1 MIAFAIIETIL
12 LSFTGGMFAISCAVK
27 SEKEPEPDVRTRSAL
42 VIIKMGILAQVLAIL
57 LIWKLIYSS

>member
-12 LSFTGGMFAISCAVK
+12 LGFTGLAFTISCAVK
-27 SEKEPEPDVRTRSAL
+27 SEKEPEPDARTKTAL
-42 VIIKMGILAQVLAIL
+42 AIIKMGILANVLAIL